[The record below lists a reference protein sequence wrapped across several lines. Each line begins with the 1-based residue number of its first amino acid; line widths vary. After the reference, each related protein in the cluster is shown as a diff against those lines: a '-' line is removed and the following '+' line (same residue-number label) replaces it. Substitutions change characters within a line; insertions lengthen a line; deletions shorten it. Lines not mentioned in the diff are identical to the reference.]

1 MLQSKLFT
9 KTRKEAPKDE
19 VSKNAQLLI
28 KGGYINKELAGVYS
42 FLPLGI
48 RVLNKIC
55 NIIREEMNAIGGQEL
70 SMTVFQDQEI
80 WKQTNRWSDEVV
92 DVWFK
97 TKLKNDTELGL
108 GFTHEEQLT
117 NLMKNHI
124 RSYKDL
130 PVYPYQIQTK
140 FRNET
145 RAKSGIMRGREF
157 LMKDLYSFSK
167 DDAGHLAFYEKIK
180 QAYLNVFKRVGLGD
194 KTFITFASG
203 GTFSKYSHEFQT
215 VSDAGEDNIYVDKN
229 KGIAVNEEV
238 LNDEVLKDL
247 GLNKDTLVKE
257 KSIEVGN
264 IFSLGTKFS
273 DALELSYPDEKG
285 EKKKV
290 VMGSYGIGP
299 SRLMGTVV
307 ECLSDE
313 GGIVWPKEI
322 APFTVHLLD
331 ITSKPENKVQA
342 EKIYTDLL
350 NMNVE
355 VLCDDRDV
363 RAGEK
368 FADADLLGLPYRV
381 IVSDKTLD
389 KGEVEVKNRA
399 TGEVLMYKL
408 ADLKT
413 WNFLKN

>member
-1 MLQSKLFT
+1 MLQTQLFT

-28 KGGYINKELAGVYS
+28 KGGFINKEMAGVYS
-42 FLPLGI
+42 FLPLGL
-48 RVLNKIC
+48 RVLNKIN

-70 SMTVFQDQEI
+70 FLTVFQDSEI
-80 WKQTNRWSDEVV
+80 WKKSDRWSDEKV
-92 DVWFK
+92 DNWFK
-97 TKLKNDTELGL
+97 TKLKSGTELGL

-140 FRNET
+140 FRNES

-167 DDAGHLAFYEKIK
+167 DIKEHEIFYEKAK
-180 QAYLNVFKRVGLGD
+180 VAYKNVFARVGLGD
-194 KTFITFASG
+194 RTYITFASG

-215 VSDAGEDNIYVDKN
+215 LSDAGEDLIYVCDKC
-229 KGIAVNEEV
+229 KMAVNKELISEQSTCPECG
-238 LNDEVLKDL
+238 NKDL
-247 GLNKDTLVKE
+247 REE
-257 KSIEVGN
+257 KAIETGN

-273 DALELSYPDEKG
+273 DAFDLSYPDEKG
-285 EKKKV
+285 EKKIV
-290 VMGSYGIGP
+290 VMGCYGIGP

-307 ECLSDE
+307 ECLSDKD
-313 GGIVWPKEI
+313 GIVWPKSV
-322 APFTVHLLD
+322 APFAVHLLD
-331 ITSKPENKVQA
+331 ITSREENKKKAA
-342 EKIYTDLL
+342 EIYADLQKAGI
-350 NMNVE
+350 E
-355 VLCDDRDV
+355 VLFDNREA

-368 FADADLLGLPYRV
+368 FADADLLGLPWRV

-389 KGEVEVKNRA
+389 KGEVEIKERA
-399 TGEVLMYKL
+399 TGVVTMVALK
-408 ADLKT
+408 DLL
-413 WNFLKN
+413 NFVKN